1 MSSLIFIVIT
11 SSPLIVPNIDRMFNR
26 YQTSLPNVM
35 NSNGMPQVLPESQ
48 TNGVRAK
55 PSNVLGSVAKNEKHF
70 FLDL

>member
-1 MSSLIFIVIT
+1 
-11 SSPLIVPNIDRMFNR
+11 MFNR